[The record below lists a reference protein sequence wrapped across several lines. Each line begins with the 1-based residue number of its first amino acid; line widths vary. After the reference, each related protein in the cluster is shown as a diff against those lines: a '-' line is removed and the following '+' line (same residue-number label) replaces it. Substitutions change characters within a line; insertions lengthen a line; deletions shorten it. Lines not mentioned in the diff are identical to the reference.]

1 MADTPQKILF
11 VSLNHPAVRPGGAEG
26 YALDVYRTLNDS
38 DDFEPIFLARAGPPV
53 SHNAQPHAG
62 PPFAAVNRDPN
73 QYFFYTDLNG
83 FDWLNGRLYDRT
95 VLTRFYRDFLLAHK
109 PDIVHFQHT
118 LFMGY
123 DIIRVTRNALPR
135 AAIVYTLHEYLP
147 ICHRNGQMVR
157 AKASEL
163 CQEESPRRCN
173 ECFPTI
179 SQEAFF
185 ARKRFIQSHLSLVDY
200 FITPTQY
207 ALERFVDWGI
217 PRSKIQAEPYGYLA
231 GDEAA
236 QLQSEDSEEPAPK
249 RNRFGFFGQLTA
261 YKGVDVML
269 KAMKLLGDDFDGHL
283 WIYGANLDVQP
294 EAFRD
299 EVTSLLEQVD
309 EKVTVGGEYVHSEV
323 GKVMAKID
331 WVLVPSIW
339 SETGPLV
346 VWEAFQYKRPVICS
360 DIGGMAEKVEHGVSG
375 LHFSRNDPESLAQ
388 VMLDASREPE
398 LWRKLSD
405 GVPRPYSM
413 SDHVGVLRGIYRKA
427 AAMRQRADGRSPL
440 AKHSEHLARSR
451 EASPEVVRS
460 E

>member
-26 YALDVYRTLNDS
+26 YALDVHRTLTDS

-73 QYFFYTDLNG
+73 QYFFYTDLDG
-83 FDWLNGRLYDRT
+83 FDWLNGRLYNRT

-157 AKASEL
+157 TKANEL

-200 FITPTQY
+200 FITPTEY
-207 ALERFVDWGI
+207 ALERFVEWGI
-217 PRSKIQAEPYGYLA
+217 PRSKIQAEPYGYVA
-231 GDEAA
+231 GDEPPLA
-236 QLQSEDSEEPAPK
+236 LSEDAYGSGRK

-261 YKGVDVML
+261 FKGVDVL
-269 KAMKLLGDDFDGHL
+269 LNAMRMLGDDFDGHL

-294 EAFRD
+294 KEFRD
-299 EVTSLLEQVD
+299 QVASLVEEVGD
-309 EKVTVGGEYVHSEV
+309 KVTVVGEYLPSEV
-323 GKVMAKID
+323 GNVMAKID
-331 WVLVPSIW
+331 WVVVPSIW

-360 DIGGMAEKVEHGVSG
+360 DIGGMAEKVIDGISG
-375 LHFSRNDPESLAQ
+375 LHFSRNDPEGLAQ
-388 VMLDASREPE
+388 VMLEAAGEPE
-398 LWRKLSD
+398 LWTKLSSR
-405 GVPRPYSM
+405 VPRPYSM
-413 SDHVGVLRGIYRKA
+413 SDHVDVLRAIYRKA
-427 AAMRQRADGRSPL
+427 AAMRQRADARSPL
-440 AKHSEHLARSR
+440 AKHSEYLARSR
-451 EASPEVVRS
+451 EAFPEVVLS